1 MPAEPVDILIV
12 DDDRD
17 IADSLRDALLDEGYT
32 LAVTHDGE
40 DALSYLASSPPPSVI
55 LLDWMMPRC
64 DGATF
69 RQRQKALRGM
79 ADVPVV
85 LLTADLRVDMKMRAI
100 DSDAF
105 LRKPI
110 SVDELLRVVTRYCG
124 VRRAPPAAASRSPM
138 VADAEQDDDEDD
150 EGS

>member
-1 MPAEPVDILIV
+1 MPAQPVDILIV

-40 DALSYLASSPPPSVI
+40 DALSYLASAPAPGVI

-69 RQRQKALRGM
+69 RQRQKRLVGM

-85 LLTADLRVDMKMRAI
+85 LLTADMRIDMKMRAI
-100 DSDAF
+100 DSDAY
-105 LRKPI
+105 LKKPI
-110 SVDELLRVVTRYCG
+110 SIDELLRVVTRYCG
-124 VRRAPPAAASRSPM
+124 IRRSTAAMADRSPTI
-138 VADAEQDDDEDD
+138 AGGGRDEDGD
-150 EGS
+150 KT